1 MMNREIVVLAVR
13 NLGVGSLV
21 VRVRRRAL
29 GSCRSW
35 SCRRCNSTNHL
46 LSLGYTRWTMLQSV
60 ACSRWSP

>member
-35 SCRRCNSTNHL
+35 SCRRCNSRNHL
-46 LSLGYTRWTMLQSV
+46 LLLGYTRWMMLLSV
-60 ACSRWSP
+60 ECNRWSP